1 MSTNSVGALQVE
13 IIHGREIDPGLSS
26 CWQGILDICPE
37 YLSPYLTPAYTQ
49 IVAQVREETRVALL
63 RRDGQL
69 VGFFPFELIG
79 DRTAGPV
86 GNHFNDYQAV
96 VCAPSTS
103 WSLSELLIGADIDE
117 FVFDHLLAHQHQF
130 HQFTTLFDFSA
141 IIDLPEGFSGYRRDM
156 KESGRGRI
164 SRSEQNQ
171 RRLNRRFSEVVFTT
185 HRPNENDLATLLAWK
200 REQRARTG
208 FTGHYSAPWEN
219 DLIRRLAFSDEAAFS
234 GVLSTLHA
242 DGKLIAA
249 ELGLRSRSVWHGWI
263 PSYAPEFSALSPGHV
278 LFLHMLKASDEMG
291 ISRMDLGKGLARYK
305 QELMTGYRRICEG
318 VAHLTLIA
326 GQTNASP
333 SAHAPP

>member
-1 MSTNSVGALQVE
+1 MSTNSAGALQVE
-13 IIHGREIDPGLSS
+13 VIHGREIDPGLSS
-26 CWQGILDICPE
+26 RWQGILDICPE

-69 VGFFPFELIG
+69 VGFFPFELTG

-96 VCAPSTS
+96 VCVPSTS

-141 IIDLPEGFSGYRRDM
+141 IIDLPEGFTGYRRDM

-164 SRSEQNQ
+164 SRSESNQ
-171 RRLNRRFSEVVFTT
+171 RRLNRRFSEVAFTT
-185 HRPNENDLATLLAWK
+185 HHPN
-200 REQRARTG
+200 
-208 FTGHYSAPWEN
+208 EN
-219 DLIRRLAFSDEAAFS
+219 DLIRRLAFSDEVAFS
-234 GVLSTLHA
+234 GVLSTLRA

-263 PSYAPEFSALSPGHV
+263 PAYAPELSTLSPGHV
-278 LFLHMLKASDEMG
+278 LFLHLLRASDEMG
-291 ISRMDLGKGLARYK
+291 VSRIDLGRGLARYK
-305 QELMTGYRRICEG
+305 QELMTGCRRICEG
-318 VAHLTLIA
+318 VAHLIPIA
-326 GQTNASP
+326 AQTNTSP
-333 SAHAPP
+333 SAHGHFHQAPLKDN